1 MPLYAPSPPP
11 PAGGRV
17 THYPWSHLDS
27 SASESQQPG
36 QGPLLLR
43 PRKLPRTSR
52 LKHHPEFPAAVMPH
66 TEGPSRPASPLV
78 ARCRSDRCRL
88 SPPPTLHRPP
98 SLPQGSRWRPSTPAL
113 PLLQDYPI
121 CSRGQLSRHRTEDVS
136 TVEAVG
142 DRLYVIALVRKV
154 YRSPDATKG
163 FGRGEEETVVR
174 AYEVSP
180 TLHLGGKRSPLGF
193 IPRIYHGQV
202 HSVLRHIPRGV
213 LEQLRSPD
221 HVEGGDSV
229 CYVDYGSL
237 GCDARHH
244 AFARAHQLVGEAIV

>member
-1 MPLYAPSPPP
+1 VIDVDYLRHQPSTGLPLY
-11 PAGGRV
+11 
-17 THYPWSHLDS
+17 
-27 SASESQQPG
+27 
-36 QGPLLLR
+36 LR
-43 PRKLPRTSR
+43 
-52 LKHHPEFPAAVMPH
+52 EVD
-66 TEGPSRPASPLV
+66 G
-78 ARCRSDRCRL
+78 
-88 SPPPTLHRPP
+88 LHRLRLYLF
-98 SLPQGSRWRPSTPAL
+98 SKVIQ
-113 PLLQDYPI
+113 I
-121 CSRGQLSRHRTEDVS
+121 CSRGQMSRHRTEDVS

-180 TLHLGGKRSPLGF
+180 ALHLGGKRSPLGF